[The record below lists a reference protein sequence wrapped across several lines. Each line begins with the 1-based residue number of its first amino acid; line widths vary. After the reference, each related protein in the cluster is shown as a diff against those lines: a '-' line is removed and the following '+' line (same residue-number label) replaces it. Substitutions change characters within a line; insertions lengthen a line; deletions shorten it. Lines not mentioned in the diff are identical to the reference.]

1 VARLKSPDSKLIG
14 GIGGTDERPALIASA
29 KGELTKLLE
38 GGRYPE
44 LADRCREILGRS
56 RFSALLREELG
67 KSVSPPE
74 ATHRPI
80 VQIPYAAIATMNF
93 DTK

>member
-1 VARLKSPDSKLIG
+1 MEIVVRQTIKHA
-14 GIGGTDERPALIASA
+14 AVASA

-38 GGRYPE
+38 GSRYPE

-80 VQIPYAAIATMNF
+80 VQIPTPR
-93 DTK
+93 